1 MNQLSVRIFLL
12 QCFHKRIFGKIL
24 PYEIY
29 RYLGQFLLPD
39 YNNILLKGVDLGDK
53 LNLSGR
59 FPIISPWKSKSLKN
73 NRLSHHVFNQDYN
86 ICIGWINISE
96 VNTSSF
102 LGIEFLKVKL
112 NNYFLPIFAFKTGVI
127 KSPFMILKEFSEIP
141 TFVDFKKRIQH
152 DNRPKLILQKM
163 NFIFNNYYN
172 FNMKIYQDKS
182 VYIKSTGL
190 IQSLIKDINHF
201 LEIIFDSRNNFFKL
215 RHIYY
220 ILPKL
225 VRSFG
230 DLNFINTHRIG
241 QDINIINCS
250 SIRISN

>member
-86 ICIGWINISE
+86 IGIGWINISE

-112 NNYFLPIFAFKTGVI
+112 NNYYGINTTTKITI
-127 KSPFMILKEFSEIP
+127 K
-141 TFVDFKKRIQH
+141 
-152 DNRPKLILQKM
+152 
-163 NFIFNNYYN
+163 
-172 FNMKIYQDKS
+172 MKIR
-182 VYIKSTGL
+182 L
-190 IQSLIKDINHF
+190 
-201 LEIIFDSRNNFFKL
+201 
-215 RHIYY
+215 
-220 ILPKL
+220 
-225 VRSFG
+225 
-230 DLNFINTHRIG
+230 
-241 QDINIINCS
+241 
-250 SIRISN
+250 SIW